1 MIRATLAALTLLAC
15 GPKSSAQ
22 AADAGGSASAPDA
35 AAVAPAPAP
44 RPARPIPTT
53 GPADPMAGLESGP
66 PTSSAT
72 DGPSDTQAALLRAL
86 SSRDAAPSCADLD
99 AQTPDPVTDYRWIV
113 EHVTMPPTAG
123 IRAAECLVVGHAAA
137 AADLLRRWVS
147 EPQLKGFGW
156 VTLRHLDR
164 VEPTLAREL
173 ATLSLTAGPDPAGAA
188 KRIRKL
194 ESAELRALAD
204 DPDLQPR

>member
-1 MIRATLAALTLLAC
+1 M
-15 GPKSSAQ
+15 
-22 AADAGGSASAPDA
+22 
-35 AAVAPAPAP
+35 
-44 RPARPIPTT
+44 PTT
-53 GPADPMAGLESGP
+53 GPIDPMAGLESGL
-66 PTSSAT
+66 PTAGAA
-72 DGPSDTQAALLRAL
+72 DGPSETQAALLRAL
-86 SSRDAAPSCADLD
+86 SSRDAAPACADLD
-99 AQTPDPVTDYRWIV
+99 AQTTDPVADYRWIV

-123 IRAAECLVVGHAAA
+123 IRAAECLVVGHAPA

-156 VTLRHLDR
+156 VALRHLDR

-173 ATLSLTAGPDPAGAA
+173 ATLALTAGPDPAGAA

-204 DPDLQPR
+204 DPDLRPR